1 MQLKCL
7 GGSQW
12 KPEVTRA
19 YDPGSFFVSLSL
31 SLFYFLIINSIP
43 PGSSPL
49 KDPNN
54 NEWKYP
60 HHLHLHHPLT
70 HTKGARCRSLWL
82 HDKLQAA
89 LMHPSQTVW
98 GTCFEHKDVRDVFR
112 PVITHLGR
120 WTWCLP
126 SILDDSMQDLVL
138 HLDYLHIAKERV
150 LDFCLLAEEE
160 HLEQPGQGL

>member
-1 MQLKCL
+1 MQFKCL

-31 SLFYFLIINSIP
+31 SLFYFLIINCIP

-54 NEWKYP
+54 NEWKHP

-70 HTKGARCRSLWL
+70 HTTGARCWSLWL
-82 HDKLQAA
+82 HDKLQAT
-89 LMHPSQTVW
+89 LMHSSQTVGNLFW
-98 GTCFEHKDVRDVFR
+98 AQRCEMSSGLSSHIWEDEPGAFHPYLMIVCKILSFT
-112 PVITHLGR
+112 
-120 WTWCLP
+120 WTVCT
-126 SILDDSMQDLVL
+126 
-138 HLDYLHIAKERV
+138 
-150 LDFCLLAEEE
+150 
-160 HLEQPGQGL
+160 